1 LTIIAATRARG
12 KTGGCVDDQTRR
24 SACETNILIP
34 SFEHINKNLTL
45 KVDLVFIV
53 DVLAEIP
60 DDSFH

>member
-1 LTIIAATRARG
+1 LAVIVAAGARG
-12 KTGGCVDDQTRR
+12 KARGCVDDQTRR
-24 SACETNILIP
+24 SACETKISIP